1 MVRELEFSS
10 KDPNLN
16 IEEAIYIEWTR
27 FFLMWATSSLTKF
40 MSVGALKDRV
50 STVGKIVGT
59 QDRKL
64 KSSGHMYEKRG
75 PPWIFDN
82 VCFVAL

>member
-64 KSSGHMYEKRG
+64 KSSGHIYENSG